1 MDALTAGRLGV
12 PEPQQTLQSHT
23 ESFRQQGFSPSD
35 MIRLVACGHTLGGV
49 RNADFPDI
57 VPNGDE
63 TFDTTTSYD
72 HAV

>member
-23 ESFRQQGFSPSD
+23 ESFRQQGFSPTE
-35 MIRLVACGHTLGGV
+35 MIGLVACGHTLGAV
-49 RNADFPDI
+49 RTADFPDI
-57 VPNGDE
+57 VPNGDT
-63 TFDTTTSYD
+63 TFDTTTAYD